1 MSVLYLSMQCWC
13 RPLTTR
19 CHPASVWAEAL
30 LCPSGAA
37 QLSSA
42 GPGLLLGRTRSCG
55 WRSIDVKAA
64 LLSPGWA
71 ALYSPLLYRH
81 STLYTALLPAAT
93 ASACHLN
100 WLHNITGCTS
110 VLQYFT
116 TLHLTLWNW
125 QTKEVNLETMVKLCF
140 GVSCD
145 LLKIAPS
152 VCHQPDA
159 YESGALIYL
168 IFSDWFEQFYIN
180 RKLLHRECCIA
191 EIAKL
196 PPHHPE
202 LLLHLHDILF
212 NWLIFD
218 LVRQA
223 GNIN

>member
-13 RPLTTR
+13 RPHTPR
-19 CHPASVWAEAL
+19 CHLASVWAEAL

-81 STLYTALLPAAT
+81 STLYTLLLPAAT

-110 VLQYFT
+110 VLHHPA
-116 TLHLTLWNW
+116 LDI
-125 QTKEVNLETMVKLCF
+125 VKLANQGGELGDDGEIVLRCQLWSTLNSTF
-140 GVSCD
+140 SVSSTWCLWVGGVNILDIFRLIWTILHKQETFTPRMLYCWD
-145 LLKIAPS
+145 CEAAAP
-152 VCHQPDA
+152 
-159 YESGALIYL
+159 
-168 IFSDWFEQFYIN
+168 
-180 RKLLHRECCIA
+180 
-191 EIAKL
+191 
-196 PPHHPE
+196 PPGTPPTPSWHF
-202 LLLHLHDILF
+202 I
-212 NWLIFD
+212 
-218 LVRQA
+218 
-223 GNIN
+223 

>member
-1 MSVLYLSMQCWC
+1 MLVPPPHSTVSPSLGLSWGSVVSEWC
-13 RPLTTR
+13 GT
-19 CHPASVWAEAL
+19 AEL
-30 LCPSGAA
+30 GR
-37 QLSSA
+37 
-42 GPGLLLGRTRSCG
+42 PGLLLGRTRSCG

-110 VLQYFT
+110 VLHHPA
-116 TLHLTLWNW
+116 LDI
-125 QTKEVNLETMVKLCF
+125 VKLANQGGELGDDGEIVLRCQLWSTLNSTF
-140 GVSCD
+140 SVSSTWCSWVGGVNC
-145 LLKIAPS
+145 
-152 VCHQPDA
+152 
-159 YESGALIYL
+159 L

-223 GNIN
+223 GNTN